1 MIQVNTN
8 GATTKDFKTL
18 DLIIDLETKRKIS
31 KVKDAENYG
40 IMTACF
46 IDGEFICVTDYEIT
60 DEMRSKLEKA

>member
-8 GATTKDFKTL
+8 EATTKDFKTL

-46 IDGEFICVTDYEIT
+46 INGEFICVSDYEINN
-60 DEMRSKLEKA
+60 EMRSKLEKA